1 MDAKAPKNVG
11 EAAAALPHRHRAL
24 FRQAELRML
33 LAAQAA
39 GFDIEKVTLPLMIA
53 LLEEECQ
60 ALAKKAEKQ

>member
-1 MDAKAPKNVG
+1 
-11 EAAAALPHRHRAL
+11 
-24 FRQAELRML
+24 ML